1 MLHERI
7 LAASDHLAIDT
18 VANVL
23 LRLSGDIED
32 LGATLC
38 MDAQIT
44 ERHIATLQAIDLIA
58 QQQRCLASILL
69 AHGPAAEAL
78 RIPLEALRKELAVAL
93 GHEPPPPG
101 EMN

>member
-7 LAASDHLAIDT
+7 LAASDHLAIDS

-23 LRLSGDIED
+23 MRLSSDIED
-32 LGATLC
+32 LGAALC
-38 MDAQIT
+38 IDPQIT

-58 QQQRCLASILL
+58 QQQRCLASILR

-78 RIPLEALRKELAVAL
+78 RIPLEALRHELAVAL
-93 GHEPPPPG
+93 GHETPPAA
-101 EMN
+101 ELN